1 MNIIIPLGGLG
12 ERFKKEGYTQPKPLI
27 KIFGKEMI
35 LYVINNLVLE
45 KDDILHIIYNPELDK
60 FGFSDLLNK
69 TKLNINYIKLNKQTE
84 GASETIL
91 IGLNAFNQAALNKKC
106 VLIDCDTFYT
116 TDILSMYRKQL
127 DNAVFSFIDKQEKP
141 MFSYIKFDSNNIIT
155 EIKEKQKIS
164 NFANTGCYCF
174 ANGSILR
181 EYCQKVINNNVRQN
195 GEYYTS
201 CVIDLMMRDGHKFN
215 ANVIDESNFHCVGT
229 PLQLKLYCIN
239 NINKINKMRV
249 CFDLDGT
256 LVSDPIKEKDY
267 ASVLPISKNI
277 EYLRYLKGLGHEII
291 IHTARRMKTHNGNVG
306 KLVKDI
312 GKITLD
318 TLEKFNI
325 PYDEIYFGK
334 PWADYYIDDKAINV
348 YNDLE
353 KELGFYNGKIDER
366 SFNQITMS
374 NMEIVIKKGNLDK
387 LLGEIHW
394 YRNIPQSINDLFPAF
409 IKEDKEN
416 SSYIIEKINGIALS
430 YIYLKESLTN
440 EILLNY
446 LNCVD
451 RIHNSRVYNSNDGSI
466 DIYSNYVKKLEER
479 YNSFDY
485 SKFDKSSVVYE
496 KLINYFRQYENNK
509 DGMIGVVHGDPVFS
523 NVIVTKE
530 MKFKFIDMRGKQ
542 GPICTI
548 FGDILY
554 DYGKIYQSL
563 IGYDEILLDKTVNVD
578 YKTRMIGIFE
588 KYIIEKFNSNV
599 LEKIK
604 IITDSLLFTLIPL
617 HNNDKCVKYYSL
629 IKNI

>member
-35 LYVINNLVLE
+35 LYVINNLALE
-45 KDDILHIIYNPELDK
+45 KDDTLHIIYNPELDK
-60 FGFSDLLNK
+60 FGFSDVLNR

-91 IGLNAFNQAALNKKC
+91 IGLNAFNDISLSKKC
-106 VLIDCDTFYT
+106 VLLDCDTFYT
-116 TDILSMYRKQL
+116 TDILSMYRKQQH
-127 DNAVFSFIDKQEKP
+127 NAVVSFIDKQDKP
-141 MFSYIKFDSNNIIT
+141 IFSYVKFDSDNMVT

-174 ANGSILR
+174 ENGNILR
-181 EYCQKVINNNVRQN
+181 EYCQKVINSNTRQN

-201 CVIDLMMRDGHKFN
+201 CVIDLMIKDGHKFN

-239 NINKINKMRV
+239 NTKTQNKMRV

-256 LVSDPIKEKDY
+256 LVTDPVKEKDY
-267 ASVLPISKNI
+267 VSVLPISKNI
-277 EYLRYLKGLGHEII
+277 EYLKYLRSLGHEII

-318 TLEKFNI
+318 TLEKFDI

-366 SFNQITMS
+366 SFNQITMA

-394 YRNIPQSINDLFPAF
+394 YKNIPSCISDLFPAF
-409 IKEDKEN
+409 IKEDRDN

-446 LNCVD
+446 LNSVN
-451 RIHNSRVYNSNDGSI
+451 RIHNSKVYDSTNETV
-466 DIYSNYVKKLEER
+466 DIYSNYAKKIKER
-479 YNSFDY
+479 YDGYNY
-485 SKFDKSSVVYE
+485 SKFSGSAEVYE
-496 KLINYFRQYENNK
+496 KLMNYFREYENNK
-509 DGMIGVVHGDPVFS
+509 DGVIGVTHGDPVFS

-542 GPICTI
+542 DTTCTI
-548 FGDILY
+548 FGDVLY
-554 DYGKIYQSL
+554 DYAKIYQSL
-563 IGYDEILLDKTVNVD
+563 IGYDEILLDKVINVD
-578 YKTRMIGIFE
+578 YKTRMICIFE
-588 KYIIEKFNSNV
+588 KYIIEKFNTTI

-604 IITDSLLFTLIPL
+604 IITNSLLFTLIPL